1 MHIEYG
7 YGSGMIQAIMNIV
20 EVLKLY
26 TWAILY
32 RKERIIFNE
41 RKE

>member
-7 YGSGMIQAIMNIV
+7 YGSDMIQAIMNTV

-32 RKERIIFNE
+32 RKEQIIFNE